1 MVKSVRKIK
10 LLLVDDEEEFLTASS
25 QALGRR
31 GFDVEIAPNGVTA
44 LEMVEKSE
52 FDVLV
57 LDVKMPDID
66 GIEVFKQI
74 RETLPDLPVVLLT
87 GHSSIDDAFQTSKNG
102 VADYLSKPIDMD
114 ELAARLH
121 EVVGRTRHRL
131 ETDGEDLRPIDPAE
145 LIRVMLVDDEVDFL
159 ESLKKVFQRRNMEIT
174 TAESGEEALAL
185 LKESLVDVVVLDV
198 KMPGMDGLEVLRR
211 IKRDFPSVEVI
222 LLSGHPSVEAAVQG
236 VKLGASEYMK
246 KPPKIEDLTATIRWL
261 YRSQQKAVLEQQKKL
276 IEEIRRRYPE

>member
-44 LEMVEKSE
+44 LEMVGKSE

-74 RETLPDLPVVLLT
+74 RETLPDLPVILLT

-102 VADYLSKPIDMD
+102 VADYLPKPIDMD
-114 ELAARLH
+114 QLAARLH
-121 EVVGRTRHRL
+121 EVVGKARHRV
-131 ETDGEDLRPIDPAE
+131 ETDSEGLRPVDPAE
-145 LIRVMLVDDEVDFL
+145 LIRVMLVDDEMDFL

-185 LKESLVDVVVLDV
+185 LEESLVDVVVLDV
-198 KMPGMDGLEVLRR
+198 KMPGMDGLEMLRR
-211 IKRDFPSVEVI
+211 IKRHFPSVEVI

-236 VKLGASEYMK
+236 VKLGASEYVK
-246 KPPKIEDLTATIRWL
+246 KPPEVEELVATIRRL
-261 YRSQQKAVLEQQKKL
+261 YQNRQKAIDEQQKKL
-276 IEEIRRRYPE
+276 IKEIRRRYPE

>member
-1 MVKSVRKIK
+1 MAKGMRKIR
-10 LLLVDDEEEFLTASS
+10 LLLVDDEEEFLMASS

-44 LEMVEKSE
+44 LEMVGKSE

-114 ELAARLH
+114 ELATRLH
-121 EVVGRTRHRL
+121 EVVGKAGCRV
-131 ETDGEDLRPIDPAE
+131 ETVSEGLRSIDPAKKV
-145 LIRVMLVDDEVDFL
+145 RVMLVDDEVDFL
-159 ESLKKVFQRRNMEIT
+159 ESLKKVFQRRNMEVT

-246 KPPKIEDLTATIRWL
+246 KPPKIEDLAATIRWL
-261 YRSQQKAVLEQQKKL
+261 YRSRQKAILEQQKKL